1 MARYIVLMNWTEQG
15 IKTVKDSPKRLKK
28 AREMG
33 KKYGVTIDEF
43 YLTIGAHDMVVLMT
57 ARDDTGMAKF
67 LLAQGMGGNIR
78 TVSLKAFEES
88 AYRKIM
94 AGV

>member
-33 KKYGVTIDEF
+33 KKYGCTIDEF
-43 YLTIGAHDMVVLMT
+43 YLTIGAYDMVILMT
-57 ARDDTGMAKF
+57 ARDDAGMAKF
-67 LLAQGMGGNIR
+67 LLATGMAGNIR
-78 TVSLKAFEES
+78 TTSLKAFEES
-88 AYRKIM
+88 AYRKIIG
-94 AGV
+94 GV